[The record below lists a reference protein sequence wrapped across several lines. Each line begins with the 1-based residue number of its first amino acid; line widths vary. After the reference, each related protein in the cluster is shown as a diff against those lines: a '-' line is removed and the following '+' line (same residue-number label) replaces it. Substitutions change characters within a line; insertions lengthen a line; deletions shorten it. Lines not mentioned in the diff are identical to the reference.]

1 MKTQTRRTHLS
12 IEERSF
18 IMSEQLR
25 GSSCRWIAAQLGRS
39 PSTISRELRRGV
51 SSADAGY
58 QARAAQQAYRIRR
71 TASRRRR
78 KLEAS
83 PALWSYVRNLLEWN
97 FLNIVLLDAVP

>member
-51 SSADAGY
+51 ATESTTY
-58 QARAAQQAYRIRR
+58 QARFAQQGGPEYLGRYVKWHRSGHGRIN
-71 TASRRRR
+71 
-78 KLEAS
+78 
-83 PALWSYVRNLLEWN
+83 RNNE
-97 FLNIVLLDAVP
+97 F

>member
-39 PSTISRELRRGV
+39 PSTISRELRRTI
-51 SSADAGY
+51 Y
-58 QARAAQQAYRIRR
+58 
-71 TASRRRR
+71 
-78 KLEAS
+78 K
-83 PALWSYVRNLLEWN
+83 
-97 FLNIVLLDAVP
+97 